1 MEDPNQIEEMPSQ
14 SAPSMSLT
22 GRLMNIYATPEDVFE
37 SIKPTRAAA
46 SNWLVPILLACAV
59 GVINVWVMFSQPA
72 IQQQL
77 KQQQALK
84 FEELVQDGKMTRE
97 QADQIQDQM
106 GSTQI
111 VFVKLAGSFG
121 AVFFS
126 FAWLFSL
133 SLVLWLL
140 SLWVFKTKFAYMKA
154 VEMVGLTTMISVLG
168 GIVTLL
174 VILVKGNMH
183 MTLSPALLIRNFDM
197 ENKLHLILASLN
209 VITIWYVGVL
219 CVGLSKLAGKSF
231 AVVALWLYGGWAVLR
246 VGIILSGLG
255 RSGM

>member
-1 MEDPNQIEEMPSQ
+1 
-14 SAPSMSLT
+14 
-22 GRLMNIYATPEDVFE
+22 
-37 SIKPTRAAA
+37 
-46 SNWLVPILLACAV
+46 VPILLACAV

-140 SLWVFKTKFAYMKA
+140 SLWVFKTKFAYIKA